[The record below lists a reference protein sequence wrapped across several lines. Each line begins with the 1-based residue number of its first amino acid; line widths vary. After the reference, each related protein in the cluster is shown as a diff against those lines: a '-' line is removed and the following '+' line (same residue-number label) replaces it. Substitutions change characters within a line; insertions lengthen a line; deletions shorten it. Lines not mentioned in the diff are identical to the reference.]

1 MQIHATSALHI
12 CCNRKL
18 NIIPVGPVAR
28 GFTRGWL
35 KLPVELKLAIL
46 RCNLTFSVAIW
57 PSNVN
62 AVIRNHLLPYLRMTP
77 DIASLAK
84 AVFYQENQ
92 FIMQFSSS
100 MPGSNTALVKPPMP
114 VRSQLRRIKF
124 LTRLTVPDWQMLRI
138 IAEEG
143 GKAGFTNLVHLQV
156 RCLLKEAAAEYKRH
170 GHGNNEDTTEVSED
184 YCHNLRGPQIRF
196 SFDGEVLYDV
206 SGYDST
212 GNWEEDV
219 AILTC
224 MQAMQDLVSKHI
236 TFNNK

>member
-1 MQIHATSALHI
+1 MHI

-18 NIIPVGPVAR
+18 NIIPVGPVAP
-28 GFTRGWL
+28 GFARGWL

-46 RCNLTFSVAIW
+46 RYNLTFSVAIW

-77 DIASLAK
+77 EIASLAK

-92 FIMQFSSS
+92 FIVQFSSS
-100 MPGSNTALVKPPMP
+100 MPGSNTAMVKPPIL

-124 LTRLTVPDWQMLRI
+124 LTRLTVLDWQMLRM

-143 GKAGFTNLVHLQV
+143 GKAGFTSLVHLQV
-156 RCLLKEAAAEYKRH
+156 RYLLKEAAAEHKRFRH
-170 GHGNNEDTTEVSED
+170 GNKRDDTEILED
-184 YCHNLRGPQIRF
+184 YYHDLHGPQIRF
-196 SFDGEVLYDV
+196 SLDGEVLYDV

-219 AILTC
+219 AILTW
-224 MQAMQDLVSKHI
+224 MQTMRDLVSRHI